1 MRRAKIV
8 LVGAAHSGKTS
19 IVNRFLYG
27 EFTLHTVSTTQPAF
41 SQKVMNHKAHAIS
54 LEIWDTAGQERYHSL
69 SPLFYRDAEAG
80 IVVFDVTDSDS
91 FGKASKWISELKQER
106 GDGVFVIIAANKT
119 DLEGKRVVDQADGR
133 KLAADW
139 GAPYFETSAKSNL
152 NVQELFTAI
161 CEAIVDK
168 MAATSVNKT
177 SAEGKSLKNTVTF
190 QEGEEKKGC
199 C

>member
-1 MRRAKIV
+1 MKRAKIV

-41 SQKVMNHKAHAIS
+41 SQKVMNHKSQVIS

-80 IVVFDVTDSDS
+80 VIVFDVTDADS
-91 FGKASKWISELKQER
+91 FGKATKWISDLKQER
-106 GDGVFVIIAANKT
+106 GDDVFVIIAGNKA
-119 DLEGKRVVDQADGR
+119 DLEAKRVVTQSDGE
-133 KLAADW
+133 KLAADYH
-139 GAPYFETSAKSNL
+139 APYFETSAKSNL
-152 NVQELFTAI
+152 NVQEVFTAI
-161 CEAIVDK
+161 CDAIVAK
-168 MAATSVNKT
+168 MTLQVSKPG
-177 SAEGKSLKNTVTF
+177 EGKSLKNTVSF
-190 QEGEEKKGC
+190 QEGSGEGKGC